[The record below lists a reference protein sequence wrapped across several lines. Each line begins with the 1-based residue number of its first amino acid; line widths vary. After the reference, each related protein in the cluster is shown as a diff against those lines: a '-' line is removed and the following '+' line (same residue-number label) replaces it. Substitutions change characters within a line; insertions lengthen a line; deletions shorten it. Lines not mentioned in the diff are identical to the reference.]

1 MDEFTSSRLEGI
13 GNTIRKRRSHTSRRP
28 RPESQPLS
36 DGRDILSL
44 SSTPPSDDIK
54 AGSSDENSGGGHN
67 SRRKELSLSQCVS
80 RLPGGSG
87 ADGEKQHRT
96 NKKVDIGLDE
106 LYANSGLRDASEQ
119 GQSGSSNKRSSEGV
133 LAPAN
138 WKNTSRAKESMEPQK
153 TMALNRK
160 ADDSGGPSQDGL
172 GSDTKVKKVKLKVGG
187 VTRTIDANSKS
198 SRVPDATL
206 ARQKSVHKVGDFH
219 VAVFCVNY
227 FIFYGSLLG
236 LF

>member
-36 DGRDILSL
+36 DGRDISFL

-87 ADGEKQHRT
+87 VDVEKQHRK

-106 LYANSGLRDASEQ
+106 LYANSDLRDASEQ

-138 WKNTSRAKESMEPQK
+138 WKSMEPQK
-153 TMALNRK
+153 TMALNIK
-160 ADDSGGPSQDGL
+160 ADDSGGPSLDGL

-198 SRVPDATL
+198 SRVSDATV
-206 ARQKSVHKVGDFH
+206 ARQKSIHKVGDIH
-219 VAVFCVNY
+219 VAVFYVNH
-227 FIFYGSLLG
+227 FIYYGSLLG
-236 LF
+236 